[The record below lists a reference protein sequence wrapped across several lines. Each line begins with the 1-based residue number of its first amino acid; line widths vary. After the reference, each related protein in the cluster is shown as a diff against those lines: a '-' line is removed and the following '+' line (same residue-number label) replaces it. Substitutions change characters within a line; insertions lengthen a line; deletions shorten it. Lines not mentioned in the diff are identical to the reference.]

1 MTIQG
6 ADPLKMF
13 FAPFVAEDMPNL
25 DSETSGKAKL
35 ARTLVTF

>member
-13 FAPFVAEDMPNL
+13 FAPFVAEDIPKRVLWSHFEVGLSQMV
-25 DSETSGKAKL
+25 S
-35 ARTLVTF
+35 